1 MDLRTLFSLG
11 ELSPN
16 EQRVVVAPHLNEPGL
31 HDAIN
36 KLRATGNV
44 VVQSLPSVGVE
55 SIDERSTKQLVK
67 RKGEWVLEDI

>member
-1 MDLRTLFSLG
+1 M
-11 ELSPN
+11 
-16 EQRVVVAPHLNEPGL
+16 VVAPHLNEPGL
-31 HDAIN
+31 QDAIN

>member
-1 MDLRTLFSLG
+1 MIGLFSLG
-11 ELSPN
+11 EITPN
-16 EQRVVVAPHLNEPGL
+16 EQLVVVAPHLDEPDL
-31 HDAIN
+31 HDVID

-44 VVQSLPSVGVE
+44 VVQSLPPVGVE